1 MRLVVQ
7 WSVAPATILASVT
20 LIAGCIT
27 SPPKSSE
34 QAQADEVA
42 AQRIYEALNA
52 DPTYYF
58 RHVDV
63 RVDGGVAELRGYI
76 WGTEAL
82 YRAKE
87 IAAGVPG
94 VKRVVN
100 DMELEREGSQGGASH
115 EGGG

>member
-1 MRLVVQ
+1 MRLVSP
-7 WSVAPATILASVT
+7 WCLAPATLLASVT
-20 LIAGCIT
+20 LIAACST
-27 SPPKSSE
+27 SPPKSPA

-42 AQRIYEALNA
+42 AQQIYAALNA

-100 DMELEREGSQGGASH
+100 DMELEREGAQGGASH

>member
-1 MRLVVQ
+1 MEGSPSYANRLGH
-7 WSVAPATILASVT
+7 ATRRLFGVSAEV
-20 LIAGCIT
+20 
-27 SPPKSSE
+27 SE
-34 QAQADEVA
+34 QAQADAVA

-76 WGTEAL
+76 WGTQAL

-94 VKRVVN
+94 VRTVVN

>member
-20 LIAGCIT
+20 LIAGCLT
-27 SPPKSSE
+27 SPPKSPE

-42 AQRIYEALNA
+42 AQRIYEALNV

-58 RHVDV
+58 RHLDV
-63 RVDGGVAELRGYI
+63 RVDGGVAELKGDI
-76 WGTEAL
+76 WSTEAL
-82 YRAKE
+82 SRAKE

-100 DMELEREGSQGGASH
+100 DMELEREGSQGGGSH